1 MREILNSIFTWGGAY
16 PDMPWNVNGYA
27 IRLDDGAI
35 LVDPPPPADDDWPQL
50 DALKPIKKI
59 VVTNRDHDRE
69 AAQFHGRYHAPIVA
83 GANEAGGFAS
93 LMIDETVKEGDILP
107 GGLRVM
113 DLPGKSPGE
122 IALYFDPFRNKI
134 SGELG
139 GIVLLGDALVGH
151 PAGNLRL
158 VPSRKIDDAP
168 QLRTSLRKLL
178 TLDFEVLLLCDGQSI
193 LKDARKIVERF
204 LATQP

>member
-1 MREILNSIFTWGGAY
+1 
-16 PDMPWNVNGYA
+16 MPWDVNGYA

-35 LVDPPPPADDDWPQL
+35 LIDPPAPAADDWPQL

-59 VVTNRDHDRE
+59 IVTNRDHDRE
-69 AAQFHGRYHAPIVA
+69 AAQFHQRYHAPIVA

-93 LMIDETVKEGDILP
+93 LMIDETVKDGDILP

-122 IALYFDPFRNKI
+122 IALYFDPFRNKT
-134 SGELG
+134 SGEVG
-139 GIVLLGDALVGH
+139 GVVLLGDALVGH

-168 QLRTSLRKLL
+168 QLRTSLRRLL